1 MNQKAVMFGDA
12 LSLALEKTKAA
23 AVGLCDEL
31 TLVRDLRGRI
41 RVLLPGRHKDYTGDR
56 KTSLDALGKA
66 LSATLRNYGFP
77 PERMFLFA
85 EDLAGGDR
93 GGSSVDR
100 LLLAEEQGVGI
111 WLLDRQI
118 TGQDWLRPSF
128 DRKTKNTRVTFFGI
142 KGGVGRSTAL
152 IVWAWRL
159 AKRGKKVLVLDLDLE
174 SPGVSSTLLPIEYLP
189 DFGIVDW
196 FVEDG
201 VGQDEVVEKEM
212 IATSP
217 LSQGLAGDVRIVP
230 AFGGRTEEYLPKLA
244 RCYADVPGDEPS
256 SWGGRLERLVA
267 NLEAVERPDIVI
279 LDSRAG
285 IHDIAAVAVTRMDA
299 QSFLFAVDSPQT
311 WRAYSFLFSHW
322 KRHPGLVSVRERL
335 QVVASMVPET
345 GREEYLKRFREHSWD
360 LFRDYLY
367 DEAVATAT
375 DAFNFD
381 LNNEEAPH
389 YPLPVFWHRA
399 LQEFDPAGS
408 SLGIEEKSAVEA
420 LGMFMDGAD
429 RLVMPT
435 DEEGGL

>member
-1 MNQKAVMFGDA
+1 MSPKAVLFEDA
-12 LSLALEKTKAA
+12 LSLALEKTRS
-23 AVGLCDEL
+23 AVEGICDEL

-41 RVLLPGRHKDYTGDR
+41 RVLLPGHRSDYTGDR
-56 KTSLDALGKA
+56 KTSLDALGNV
-66 LSATLRNYGFP
+66 LSSTLGNYGFP
-77 PERMFLFA
+77 SQRMFLFS
-85 EDLAGGDR
+85 EDLAGG
-93 GGSSVDR
+93 GQIGSSPDR
-100 LLLAEEQGVGI
+100 LLAVEEQGRSI

-128 DRKTKNTRVTFFGI
+128 DRKTQNTRVTFFGI

-152 IVWAWRL
+152 IIWAWRL
-159 AKRGKKVLVLDLDLE
+159 AGRGKKVLVFDLDLE
-174 SPGVSSTLLPIEYLP
+174 SPGVSSTLLPIDYLP

-201 VGQDEVVEKEM
+201 VGQAELIEKEM

-217 LSQGLAGDVRIVP
+217 LSQGLSGDVRIVP
-230 AFGGRTEEYLPKLA
+230 AFGGKTTEYLPKLA
-244 RCYADVPGDEPS
+244 RCYADSPGDESS
-256 SWGGRLERLVA
+256 SWGGRLERFVT
-267 NLEAVERPDIVI
+267 NLEAVEKPDIVI

-285 IHDIAAVAVTRMDA
+285 IHDIAAAAVTRMDA

-311 WRAYSFLFSHW
+311 WKAYSFLFSHW

-335 QVVASMVPET
+335 QIVASMVPET
-345 GREEYLKRFREHSWD
+345 NREDYLKNFCEHSWD

-367 DEAVATAT
+367 DEAAANAT

-399 LQEFDPAGS
+399 LQEFDPTGS
-408 SLGIEEKSAVEA
+408 SGGMEERTAVEV
-420 LGMFMDGAD
+420 LGMFMDAAD
-429 RLVMPT
+429 RLVMPI
-435 DEEGGL
+435 DEESGL